1 MAGVQLVVC
10 VVTVSGVIDWRNKM
24 TYLGYKKELINC
36 FRNLGAVKKG
46 DFTLASGQKSDIYIN
61 AKKILMERTALMYIC
76 DMIEHITLLENLH
89 PNCVGGPATGVV
101 PLIGAL
107 VMTHHTIRCGFYT
120 RSLIKDHE
128 TRQLVEGTILGR
140 PLIVED
146 VITTGNSV
154 SDTIQCCREIG
165 IEPVGVICVVNRGQ
179 LLSTFLGIP
188 YFPLLTL
195 GDLI

>member
-1 MAGVQLVVC
+1 
-10 VVTVSGVIDWRNKM
+10 M
-24 TYLGYKKELINC
+24 TYLGYKEELINC
-36 FRNLGAVKKG
+36 FWNLGAVKKG
-46 DFTLASGQKSDIYIN
+46 DFTLASGQKSDIYID
-61 AKKILMERTALMYIC
+61 AKKILMDRTALMYIC
-76 DMIEHITLLENLH
+76 DMIEHITLREELKVD
-89 PNCVGGPATGVV
+89 CVGGPSVGVV

-107 VMTHHTIRCGFYT
+107 LMTHHTIRCGFYT
-120 RSLIKDHE
+120 RSLIKDHG

-165 IEPVGVICVVNRGQ
+165 IEPVGVICIVNRGQ
-179 LLSTFLGIP
+179 LMDKFCDIP